1 MPIPK
6 PKSDET
12 QKDFVQ
18 RCMNDNVMI
27 SEYTDKNQRYAICIN
42 QFKTK

>member
-1 MPIPK
+1 MPIPT

-27 SEYTDKNQRYAICIN
+27 SEYKDKDQRYAICIN

>member
-1 MPIPK
+1 MPIPT

-18 RCMNDNVMI
+18 RCMNDNVII
-27 SEYTDKNQRYAICIN
+27 SEYPGTYQRYAICIN

>member
-1 MPIPK
+1 MPIPT

-18 RCMNDNVMI
+18 RCMNDSKMI
-27 SEYTDKNQRYAICIN
+27 SEYTDKDQRYAICIT
-42 QFKTK
+42 QFKER

>member
-1 MPIPK
+1 MPIPT

-27 SEYTDKNQRYAICIN
+27 SEYMDKDQRYAICIN
-42 QFKTK
+42 QYKTK

>member
-1 MPIPK
+1 MPIPT

-18 RCMNDNVMI
+18 RCMNDNIMI
-27 SEYTDKNQRYAICIN
+27 SEYTDKYQRFEICIN
-42 QFKTK
+42 QFKRK